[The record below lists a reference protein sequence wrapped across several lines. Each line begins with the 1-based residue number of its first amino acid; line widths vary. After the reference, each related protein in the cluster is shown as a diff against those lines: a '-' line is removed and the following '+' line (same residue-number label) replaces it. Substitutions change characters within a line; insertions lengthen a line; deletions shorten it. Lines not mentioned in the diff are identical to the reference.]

1 MKPDLLSILIG
12 ANDVSWVGTLEQWES
27 DFRYIL
33 DSSRKA
39 KVDLTLVLLDPF
51 ILPTGR
57 LKNEVA
63 WKNWRGKV
71 GKYDAIGAQL
81 ARNYDAIHV
90 KTQEVFD
97 AAAEVVNP
105 EHWIWDGVNPLPQCH
120 ELIAPKWLQEV
131 SGRFY
136 K

>member
-51 ILPTGR
+51 I
-57 LKNEVA
+57 
-63 WKNWRGKV
+63 
-71 GKYDAIGAQL
+71 
-81 ARNYDAIHV
+81 
-90 KTQEVFD
+90 F
-97 AAAEVVNP
+97 
-105 EHWIWDGVNPLPQCH
+105 
-120 ELIAPKWLQEV
+120 LQV
-131 SGRFY
+131 D
-136 K
+136 